1 MQRLRLL
8 EWVVLIIGAW
18 LVWGRVAGR
27 RQPMASAAVPT
38 PWIIDAC
45 AILAIGGV
53 VGGALTGWRWL
64 ALLGFGAAALG
75 LVLSFKYGLRRI
87 GRWMRG
93 WWRTEK

>member
-8 EWVVLIIGAW
+8 EWIVIMIGVW

-27 RQPMASAAVPT
+27 RQPVVSAAPT
-38 PWIIDAC
+38 PWIIDIC

-64 ALLGFGAAALG
+64 ALLGFGSAALG
-75 LVLSFKYGLRRI
+75 LALSLKYGLRRI
-87 GRWMRG
+87 GRWIRG
-93 WWRTEK
+93 WWRIGK